1 MGLDLSVSGH
11 VALLTIDRPDK
22 RNAIDS
28 ATHEALCNALA
39 AVEGDHAIR
48 VLVLTG
54 AGSAF
59 CAGSDLTAAS
69 AEASAAPVMRP
80 RLVEPFERA
89 SKPIVAAINGP
100 AVGGGME
107 IALCC
112 DLRIA
117 STSARFGF
125 PEVRL
130 GSLPG
135 SGGTQRLSHA
145 VGSALAGYML
155 LTGQLITAEQAFKA
169 GLVSELCEPA
179 ALMERAMSLAA
190 EIAANAPLSLVAVKR
205 ALRSAVESHLREG
218 FALER
223 TLFNQLATTEDRAEG
238 RLAFRER
245 RTPNFKGK

>member
-11 VALLTIDRPDK
+11 VARLTIDRPDK
-22 RNAIDS
+22 RNAIDG

-39 AVEGDHAIR
+39 AVESDNVIR

-54 AGSAF
+54 AGTAF
-59 CAGSDLTAAS
+59 CAGRDLTAPSAKAS
-69 AEASAAPVMRP
+69 APKMPP
-80 RLVEPFERA
+80 RLVEPFENA

-100 AVGGGME
+100 AVGGGLE

-155 LTGQLITAEQAFKA
+155 LTGQLITAEQAFEA

-179 ALMERAMSLAA
+179 ALMERAMSLAQ
-190 EIAANAPLSLVAVKR
+190 EIAANAPLSLIAAKR
-205 ALRSAVESHLREG
+205 ALRSALESHLRDG

-245 RTPNFKGK
+245 RTPDFKGK